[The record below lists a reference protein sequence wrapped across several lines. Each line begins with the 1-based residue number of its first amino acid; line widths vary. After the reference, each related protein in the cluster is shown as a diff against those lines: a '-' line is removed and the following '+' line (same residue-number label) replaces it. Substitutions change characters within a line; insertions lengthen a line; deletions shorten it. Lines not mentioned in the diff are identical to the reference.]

1 MIKNLYSEQQNL
13 ISGQTILQ
21 VGHSPDPDDAFMFYA
36 IAHNKIN
43 THGLTFEHVIK
54 DIETLNYWAMEGKLP
69 ITAISLHAYAYV
81 ADKYAIMQSGAS
93 IGDKYGPILVSK
105 NKVSLSELSGTS
117 IAIPG
122 KYTTA
127 ALVLSMA
134 LKNFKPL
141 IIPFDEIIN
150 AVLSDKVEA
159 GLIIHEGQLTYNQYN
174 LNKIIDLGEW
184 WYDES
189 GGLPL
194 PLGLDVV
201 RKDLCENSMKQISQI
216 LKDGIHYAQENRDE
230 AIKYALQYGRGL
242 SASLADKFV
251 GMYVNKATL
260 FMSEREKTGIE
271 RLLDRAYNSKLIPQK
286 VTPEYINN
294 D

>member
-1 MIKNLYSEQQNL
+1 MTKNLYSEKQNL
-13 ISGQTILQ
+13 IPGQTILQ

-54 DIETLNYWAMEGKLP
+54 DIETLNYWAMEGKLH

-105 NKVSLSELSGTS
+105 KKVSLSELSSTS

-216 LKDGIHYAQENRDE
+216 LKDAIHYAQENRDE

-260 FMSEREKTGIE
+260 FMSEREKAGIE
-271 RLLDRAYNSKLIPQK
+271 RLLDMAYNSKLIPQK